1 MKYALGAVGGVVA
14 VLFIEYIVAF
24 HSTIP
29 QQIAKHEMARQAA
42 AMNELLKG
50 MPPLPLGATLDRCEA
65 Q

>member
-1 MKYALGAVGGVVA
+1 MKYALGAVGGVVS
-14 VLFIEYIVAF
+14 VLFIEYVVVF

-29 QQIAKHEMARQAA
+29 QQIAEHEMARQAA

-50 MPPLPLGATLDRCEA
+50 VSPLPLGAALDRCEA